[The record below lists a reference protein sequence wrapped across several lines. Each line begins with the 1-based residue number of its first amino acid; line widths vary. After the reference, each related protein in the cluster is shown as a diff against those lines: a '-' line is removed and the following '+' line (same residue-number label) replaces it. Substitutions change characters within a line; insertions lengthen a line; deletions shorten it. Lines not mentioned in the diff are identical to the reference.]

1 MSPYIVQAEEITI
14 ESSGLIGGIL
24 NQVDSTVKETTKS
37 LSTLVDSTVN
47 GTHKTVEDTFSF
59 TKDVVETVVEPTQEK
74 PISSIVNQTVEL
86 VGDTVENVKPVVE
99 NTTNTVNTVTTE
111 VVEIVEVLPDI
122 PVVKGVLEEV
132 GSLLNGTTQTVSH
145 TVETVETVI
154 ELPAQE
160 KKEESSQPTSTEKN
174 AKPVTPVKEEIERE
188 TPSYVEVEYPVNDN
202 INDQSLEITQQTE
215 KVVIEIE
222 EEIIIAIEEN
232 SELELDSNERQSSL
246 DETPNNLVSEKKPSI
261 NKAFTHK
268 KADVKKQK
276 EQVYEE
282 SPVIPINTKPLQHNN
297 QTFMATGTTPI
308 FTPSMT
314 SGGIGDYAMGIVN
327 WVNTE
332 FSLEGRLWIHSSE
345 TMRNQWTHAPPGKP
359 PQQTPFLQAYKN

>member
-1 MSPYIVQAEEITI
+1 MSPYIVQAEEITR

-37 LSTLVDSTVN
+37 LGTLVDSTVN
-47 GTHKTVEDTFSF
+47 GTYKTVEDTFSF
-59 TKDVVETVVEPTQEK
+59 TKDVVETVLEPTQEK

-111 VVEIVEVLPDI
+111 VVDVVEVLPDI
-122 PVVKGVLEEV
+122 PVVKEVLEEV
-132 GSLLNGTTQTVSH
+132 GLLLNGTTQTVSH
-145 TVETVETVI
+145 TVETVI
-154 ELPAQE
+154 ELPAQV

-215 KVVIEIE
+215 KVVIAIE

-232 SELELDSNERQSSL
+232 SELELDSNERQSLL
-246 DETPNNLVSEKKPSI
+246 DETPNNLVSEKNPPI
-261 NKAFTHK
+261 NKAFTK
-268 KADVKKQK
+268 KKSDVKKQK
-276 EQVYEE
+276 EQVYQEP
-282 SPVIPINTKPLQHNN
+282 PVIPIHPKPMQHNN
-297 QTFMATGTTPI
+297 QTFIATGTTPI
-308 FTPSMT
+308 FTPSLT
-314 SGGIGDYAMGIVN
+314 PGGIGDYAMGIVN
-327 WVNTE
+327 WVNME

-345 TMRNQWTHAPPGKP
+345 IMRNQWTHAPPGKP
-359 PQQTPFLQAYKN
+359 PQQTPFSQVYQN